1 MRYFIIGFMGSGK
14 TYWGRQWSEA
24 SKLPFFDLDEEIE
37 KKAGKS
43 VTAIF
48 EQKGEAAFREMET
61 EVLRTFFAKDEF
73 ILSCGGGTP
82 CFQNNMKQMNKK
94 GVTIYL
100 ESTVEELVKRLHQEK
115 ETRPL
120 IAGMNDDVLSE
131 FISNKLYERT
141 PYYRLAMYHL
151 PTRFMCTDNFQKI
164 LRRHG

>member
-14 TYWGRQWSEA
+14 TYWGKQWSEV

-37 KKAGKS
+37 KKEGKS
-43 VTAIF
+43 IAAIF
-48 EQKGEAAFREMET
+48 AEKGEAAFRKMET
-61 EVLRTFFAKDEF
+61 DMLASFFEKDGF

-82 CFQNNMKQMNKK
+82 CFHKNMKRMNEE

-100 ESTVEELVKRLHQEK
+100 ESTVEELVQRLHVEK

-120 IAGMNDDVLSE
+120 IAGMNDEVLSE
-131 FISNKLYERT
+131 FISHKLSERT
-141 PYYRLAMYHL
+141 PFYHLAMYHL
-151 PTRFMCTDNFQKI
+151 PTRFMSNDNFQKI

>member
-14 TYWGRQWSEA
+14 TYWGKQWSEV

-37 KKAGKS
+37 KKEGKS
-43 VTAIF
+43 IAAIF
-48 EQKGEAAFREMET
+48 AEKGEAAFRKIET
-61 EVLRTFFAKDEF
+61 DMLASFFEKDGF

-82 CFQNNMKQMNKK
+82 CFHKNMKRMNEE

-100 ESTVEELVKRLHQEK
+100 ESTVEELVQRLHVEK

-131 FISNKLYERT
+131 FISNKLSERT
-141 PYYRLAMYHL
+141 PFYHLAMYHL
-151 PTRFMCTDNFQKI
+151 PPRFMSNDNFQKI
-164 LRRHG
+164 IRRHG

>member
-14 TYWGRQWSEA
+14 TYWGKQWSEV

-37 KKAGKS
+37 KKEGKS
-43 VTAIF
+43 VSAIF
-48 EQKGEAAFREMET
+48 AEKGEAAFRKMET
-61 EVLRTFFAKDEF
+61 DMLASFFSKDGF

-82 CFQNNMKQMNKK
+82 CFHKNMKRMNEE

-100 ESTVEELVKRLHQEK
+100 ESKVDELVHRLHAEK

-120 IAGMNDDVLSE
+120 IAGMNDEVLGE
-131 FISNKLYERT
+131 YISNKLRERS
-141 PYYRLAMYHL
+141 PFYQLAMYHL
-151 PTRFMCTDNFQKI
+151 PTRFMSNDNFQKI